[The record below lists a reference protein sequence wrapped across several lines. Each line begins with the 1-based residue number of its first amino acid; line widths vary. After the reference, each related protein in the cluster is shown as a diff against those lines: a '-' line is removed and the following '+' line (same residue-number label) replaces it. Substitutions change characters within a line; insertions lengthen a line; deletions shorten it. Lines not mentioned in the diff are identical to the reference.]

1 MHKFRL
7 GIFIFLLPW
16 LLVGCT
22 SKNKVEKGISFALAQ
37 QRKQVIKEIDYGLR
51 LVVPEKQ
58 TDSITGTIKIYFL
71 LIKDESKYLFL
82 DFNESENKLQRI
94 AINRKPSKLIFEN
107 EHVIVPTDML
117 ITGYNEVIIDF
128 IAGDRSLNRNADYL
142 YTLFV
147 PERASTCFPVF
158 DQPDLKASYQLE
170 LSVPT
175 DWEAVTNSSLGSSFE
190 ENGKKVYQF
199 VLSQPISS
207 YQFAF
212 AAGKFKKILN
222 TETGMTM
229 YYRETDSVKVNAN
242 VKEIFSLHRQ
252 AIKWMEDYTDYKY
265 PFLKFD
271 FVLLPSFQYG
281 GMEHPGNIFYRES
294 SLILE
299 PTASINQ
306 KLRRASLIAHET
318 AHMWFGNLVTMKWF
332 NDVWLKEVFANFMA
346 AKIVNP
352 QFPEINHDLRF
363 LMAHYP
369 TAYDI
374 DRSEGSHPIQQELDN
389 LKNAGTLYGGI
400 IYQKAPIMMR
410 NLEAWV
416 GEENFRSGIKDY
428 FIEYNFKNASWDDL
442 ISKLKNYTNKDIDSW
457 SQSWIKTKGM
467 PEVAYSFPSDQ
478 QVKITIANDSAGTS
492 WPQSFQFQFA
502 RDGNT
507 EIKDIEIGNGHD
519 NIIAIENPTPVIT
532 IPNYRGKGY
541 GYFNAD
547 EASIKNM
554 VAQVNTQEDALV
566 RAALWLNVWE
576 YMLRG
581 QLDPEEVFEALLA
594 GAGKENDPLILEY
607 ITQKLKRVFWQ
618 FYTPQSRIA
627 NSMKTDTVLFNR
639 MMKEKDTSLK
649 RTLFNC
655 FEQVALS
662 ENGIAI
668 LKKIWNDELTLGL
681 ELSEQDHIQLAYELA
696 LREVDGHEDILKT
709 QLEKI
714 ENPDREEA
722 MRFVMPSL
730 AHDEATRDAFFEGL
744 KNPQNREHEPW
755 VLDALGYLHH
765 PLRAQQAV
773 KYLKPGLEML
783 EEIQLTGDIFFPAG
797 WLNEML
803 AGHQSTEAA
812 AVVRQFLKDNRTL
825 SQNLKNKLLQSADM
839 LFRAE
844 QATTKSRNTL
854 SP

>member
-1 MHKFRL
+1 MHKFQL

-16 LLVGCT
+16 FLVACT
-22 SKNKVEKGISFALAQ
+22 SKSKVEKGISFALAQ
-37 QRKQVIKEIDYGLR
+37 QRKQVIKEIDYGLQ

-58 TDSITGTIKIYFL
+58 TDSITGKIKIYFL
-71 LIKDESKYLFL
+71 LIKDGSKYLFL
-82 DFNESENKLQRI
+82 DFNESQNKLQRI
-94 AINRKPSKLIFEN
+94 AINRKPAKLIFEN
-107 EHVIVPTDML
+107 EHVVVPTDLL
-117 ITGYNEVIIDF
+117 ITGYNEISIDF

-170 LSVPT
+170 LSVPL
-175 DWEAVTNSSLGSSFE
+175 DWEAVTNSSLSSAFE

-212 AAGKFKKILN
+212 AAGKFKKTLDA
-222 TETGMTM
+222 ESGMTM

-252 AIKWMEDYTDYKY
+252 AIAWMEKYTEYKY

-442 ISKLKNYTNKDIDSW
+442 IGKLKNYTNKDIDSW
-457 SQSWIKTKGM
+457 SQSWIKSKGM
-467 PEVAYSFPSDQ
+467 PEVTYSFPSNQ
-478 QVKITIANDSAGTS
+478 QVKITMANDSAGTS

-507 EIKDIEIGNGHD
+507 EIKDIDAGNGHD
-519 NIIAIENPTPVIT
+519 NTIAIENPTPVIT
-532 IPNYRGKGY
+532 IPNYSGKGY

-554 VAQVNTQEDALV
+554 IAQVNTQENALV

-576 YMLRG
+576 YLLRG
-581 QLDPEEVFEALLA
+581 QLDPEEVFETLLA
-594 GAGKENDPLILEY
+594 GVAKENDPLILEY

-618 FYTPQSRIA
+618 FHTPQSRAA
-627 NSMKTDTVLFNR
+627 NSLKMDTVLFNR
-639 MMKEKDTSLK
+639 MMKEKDISLK

-662 ENGIAI
+662 ENGIAV

-696 LREVDGHEDILKT
+696 LREVDGHENILKN
-709 QLEKI
+709 QLAKI
-714 ENPDREEA
+714 ENPDRKEV
-722 MRFVMPSL
+722 MLFVMPSL
-730 AHDEATRDAFFEGL
+730 AQDEATRDAFFEGL
-744 KNPQNREHEPW
+744 KNPLNREHEPW

-803 AGHQSTEAA
+803 AGHQSTKAA
-812 AVVRQFLKDNRTL
+812 EVVRQFLKDHGTL